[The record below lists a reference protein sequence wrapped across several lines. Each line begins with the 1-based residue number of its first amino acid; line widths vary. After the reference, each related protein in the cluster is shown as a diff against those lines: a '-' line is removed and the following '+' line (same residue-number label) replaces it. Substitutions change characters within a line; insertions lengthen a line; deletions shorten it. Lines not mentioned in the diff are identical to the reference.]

1 MRNVSIHYEISEDLM
16 KPHKVENMVLND
28 GTLKLPLET
37 FKKDNAH
44 NAMYSIPIFNFNNME
59 QLQAHCESLIACF
72 SFLLSPCLKNFD
84 LFIVQQYFRR

>member
-28 GTLKLPLET
+28 GKLKLPLET

-44 NAMYSIPIFNFNNME
+44 NAMSIPIFNFNNME
-59 QLQAHCESLIACF
+59 QLQA
-72 SFLLSPCLKNFD
+72 
-84 LFIVQQYFRR
+84 IVKA

>member
-37 FKKDNAH
+37 YKKDNAH

-59 QLQAHCESLIACF
+59 QLQA
-72 SFLLSPCLKNFD
+72 
-84 LFIVQQYFRR
+84 IVKA

>member
-37 FKKDNAH
+37 FKKDNA
-44 NAMYSIPIFNFNNME
+44 MYSIPIFNFNNME
-59 QLQAHCESLIACF
+59 QLQA
-72 SFLLSPCLKNFD
+72 
-84 LFIVQQYFRR
+84 IVKA

>member
-1 MRNVSIHYEISEDLM
+1 MQDRRESNRLYLRMKGSGSYAKCFIHYEISEDLM

-59 QLQAHCESLIACF
+59 QLQA
-72 SFLLSPCLKNFD
+72 
-84 LFIVQQYFRR
+84 IVKA

>member
-1 MRNVSIHYEISEDLM
+1 M

-28 GTLKLPLET
+28 GKLKLPLET

-59 QLQAHCESLIACF
+59 QLQA
-72 SFLLSPCLKNFD
+72 
-84 LFIVQQYFRR
+84 IVKA

>member
-28 GTLKLPLET
+28 DKLKLPLET
-37 FKKDNAH
+37 LKKD

-59 QLQAHCESLIACF
+59 QLQPL
-72 SFLLSPCLKNFD
+72 
-84 LFIVQQYFRR
+84 

>member
-1 MRNVSIHYEISEDLM
+1 M

-28 GTLKLPLET
+28 GTLKLPLDT

-59 QLQAHCESLIACF
+59 QLQA
-72 SFLLSPCLKNFD
+72 
-84 LFIVQQYFRR
+84 IVKA